1 MFVVEIVIL
10 RLTKTRKIFQL
21 LIVSDKCKKCCKRV
35 IETIKAI
42 QCLFFSLKIV
52 VVTEV
57 EQKVI
62 IVVSEV
68 EQEVIIE
75 K

>member
-1 MFVVEIVIL
+1 ML
-10 RLTKTRKIFQL
+10 IFY
-21 LIVSDKCKKCCKRV
+21 
-35 IETIKAI
+35 
-42 QCLFFSLKIV
+42 LKIV
-52 VVTEV
+52 MVTEV
-57 EQKVI
+57 EQEVI

>member
-1 MFVVEIVIL
+1 M
-10 RLTKTRKIFQL
+10 
-21 LIVSDKCKKCCKRV
+21 LI
-35 IETIKAI
+35 
-42 QCLFFSLKIV
+42 FSLKIV

-57 EQKVI
+57 EQEVT

>member
-1 MFVVEIVIL
+1 M
-10 RLTKTRKIFQL
+10 
-21 LIVSDKCKKCCKRV
+21 LI
-35 IETIKAI
+35 
-42 QCLFFSLKIV
+42 FSLKIV

-57 EQKVI
+57 EQEVI

-75 K
+75 I

>member
-1 MFVVEIVIL
+1 M
-10 RLTKTRKIFQL
+10 
-21 LIVSDKCKKCCKRV
+21 LI
-35 IETIKAI
+35 
-42 QCLFFSLKIV
+42 FSLKIV

-57 EQKVI
+57 EQEVI

-75 K
+75 KY

>member
-1 MFVVEIVIL
+1 MFI
-10 RLTKTRKIFQL
+10 
-21 LIVSDKCKKCCKRV
+21 
-35 IETIKAI
+35 
-42 QCLFFSLKIV
+42 FSLKIV

>member
-1 MFVVEIVIL
+1 M
-10 RLTKTRKIFQL
+10 
-21 LIVSDKCKKCCKRV
+21 LI
-35 IETIKAI
+35 
-42 QCLFFSLKIV
+42 FSLKIV

-57 EQKVI
+57 EQEVI

>member
-1 MFVVEIVIL
+1 M
-10 RLTKTRKIFQL
+10 
-21 LIVSDKCKKCCKRV
+21 LI
-35 IETIKAI
+35 
-42 QCLFFSLKIV
+42 FSLKIA

-57 EQKVI
+57 EQDVI
-62 IVVSEV
+62 LVVSEV

>member
-1 MFVVEIVIL
+1 MI
-10 RLTKTRKIFQL
+10 
-21 LIVSDKCKKCCKRV
+21 
-35 IETIKAI
+35 
-42 QCLFFSLKIV
+42 FSLKIV

-57 EQKVI
+57 EQEVI

-68 EQEVIIE
+68 EQEVIIQ